1 MNIKIAFDFHD
12 IFVNAHDA
20 WIKAF
25 SELSNNKQIVTDYEN
40 KISKKDI
47 CLKYNLDYEEAEELY
62 RSYLTKIDKNIEF
75 AKRLSEFYDIDLISL
90 SRKSRLM
97 KDIDKFGLK
106 DIFTSIY
113 AKEDITTK
121 DEFLKDLSE
130 KYDWIVFFNHENNR
144 IIELG
149 NIIYMPIDFQG
160 NLDEFKNKSFTEHAK
175 NKLLYNELSKYYM
188 QAIVNDTNQETDF
201 VKKVYR
207 DNISITPG
215 TILDCCC
222 GVGRH
227 DYLLANSDYKVTGI
241 DISQNQIDTANKNN
255 KTENVNYQVMDVR
268 DINLPFKDYDM
279 SICMWTTYNYLSLDK
294 DFLKFI
300 KSNYNHQKEGGILIL
315 DAKNIPRLEKRRVYK
330 RNDSY
335 KNKMELE
342 LIVNKFVINNI
353 QNSQY
358 FYFINE
364 NGNKKFYMDEEFVRF
379 YNLDEIKELTKDYY
393 EVINV
398 YGDFDFS
405 DYDVKNSNRFI
416 VVLRRK

>member
-75 AKRLSEFYDIDLISL
+75 VKRLSEFYDIDLISL

-97 KDIDKFGLK
+97 KDIDKFSLK

-121 DEFLKDLSE
+121 NEFLKGLSE
-130 KYDWIVFFNHENNR
+130 KYDWVVFFNHENNR

-207 DNISITPG
+207 DNISIVPG

-227 DYLLANSDYKVTGI
+227 DYLLANSGYKVTGI

-268 DINLPFKDYDM
+268 DITLPFKDYDM

-300 KSNYNHQKEGGILIL
+300 KSNYNHQKEGGVLIL

-335 KNKMELE
+335 KNKMKLE

-393 EVINV
+393 EIINV

>member
-25 SELSNNKQIVTDYEN
+25 SELSNDKKLINDYEN
-40 KISKKDI
+40 KVSKKEI
-47 CLKYNLDYEEAEELY
+47 CLKYGLDYGEAEELY
-62 RSYLTKIDKNIEF
+62 RAHLTKIDKNIEF
-75 AKRLSEFYDIDLISL
+75 AKKLSKFYDIDLISL

-97 KDIDKFGLK
+97 KDIDKFDLK
-106 DIFTSIY
+106 DIFTNIY
-113 AKEDITTK
+113 SKEDITTK
-121 DEFLKDLSE
+121 DEFLKELSG
-130 KYDWIVFFNHENNR
+130 KYDWVVFFNHENNR
-144 IIELG
+144 ITELD

-188 QAIVNDTNQETDF
+188 QAIVNDTNKETDF
-201 VKKVYR
+201 IKKVYR
-207 DNISITPG
+207 DNISSTPG

-227 DYLLANSDYKVTGI
+227 DYLLSNSGYKVTGI

-268 DINLPFKDYDM
+268 DINLPFKSYDM
-279 SICMWTTYNYLSLDK
+279 SICMWTTYNYLSLNK
-294 DFLKFI
+294 DFIKFI

-315 DAKNIPRLEKRRVYK
+315 DAKNIPRLESRRVYK
-330 RNDSY
+330 RND
-335 KNKMELE
+335 NFEDKMQLE

-358 FYFINE
+358 FYFIKE
-364 NGNKKFYMDEEFVRF
+364 NGIKKFYMDEEFVRF
-379 YNLDEIKELTKDYY
+379 YNLEEIKKLTKDYY
-393 EVINV
+393 DVIKV

-405 DYDVKNSNRFI
+405 NYDVKSSNRFI
-416 VVLRRK
+416 VVLKRR

>member
-1 MNIKIAFDFHD
+1 MNIKITFDFHD

-25 SELSNNKQIVTDYEN
+25 SVLSNEKTIITDYEN
-40 KISKKDI
+40 KVSKKDI
-47 CLKYNLDYEEAEELY
+47 CLKYGLDYRTVEKLY
-62 RSYLTKIDKNIEF
+62 RTYLTKIDKNIEF
-75 AKRLSEFYDIDLISL
+75 AKKLSKFYDIDLISL

-97 KDIDKFGLK
+97 KDIDKFDLK
-106 DIFTSIY
+106 DIFTDIY
-113 AKEDITTK
+113 SKEDITTK
-121 DEFLKDLSE
+121 DEFIKDLSK
-130 KYDWIVFFNHENNR
+130 KYDWVVYFNHENNR
-144 IIELG
+144 IIELD

-160 NLDEFKNKSFTEHAK
+160 DLDEFKKKSFTEHAK

-188 QAIVNDTNQETDF
+188 QAIVNDTNKETDF
-201 VKKVYR
+201 IKKVYR
-207 DNISITPG
+207 DNISSTPG

-227 DYLLANSDYKVTGI
+227 DYLLSNSGYKVTGI

-255 KTENVNYQVMDVR
+255 KAENVNYQVMDVR
-268 DINLPFKDYDM
+268 DINLPFKNYDM

-294 DFLKFI
+294 DFIKFI
-300 KSNYNHQKEGGILIL
+300 KSNYNHQKKGGILIL
-315 DAKNIPRLEKRRVYK
+315 DAKNIPRLESRRVYK
-330 RNDSY
+330 RND
-335 KNKMELE
+335 NFEDKMQLE

-358 FYFINE
+358 FYFLKE

-379 YNLDEIKELTKDYY
+379 YHLEEIKELTKDYY
-393 EVINV
+393 DVIKV

-405 DYDVKNSNRFI
+405 TYEVKNSNRFI
-416 VVLRRK
+416 VVLKRK